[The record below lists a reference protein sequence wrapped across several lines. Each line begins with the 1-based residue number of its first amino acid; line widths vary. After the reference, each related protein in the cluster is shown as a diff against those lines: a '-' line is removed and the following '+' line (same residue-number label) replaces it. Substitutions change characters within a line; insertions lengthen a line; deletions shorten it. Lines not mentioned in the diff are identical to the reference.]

1 MRSAKYDNKIVLLR
15 VLAKL
20 FIIAI
25 LIYISNQAKKQDKPM
40 GNYIIGIKT
49 ESNYFQKS
57 VSSKTEKGALKSAEK
72 IANELFYGEKVEI
85 TARKAVSPY

>member
-1 MRSAKYDNKIVLLR
+1 
-15 VLAKL
+15 
-20 FIIAI
+20 
-25 LIYISNQAKKQDKPM
+25 M

-57 VSSKTEKGALKSAEK
+57 VSSKTDKGALKSAEK

-85 TARKAVSPY
+85 TARKAVLPH